1 MERFFN
7 ADNGVMRALSKV
19 FDIGWLSLIYVVFCI
34 PLITIGAATTSLY
47 YVSAKVLRRGRS
59 YVWTEFWRSFK
70 QNFAPAT
77 LIWVVFA
84 VVFGLLFFNFTIVNN
99 QSEYGGYLIGV
110 YLALALIVLCIM
122 SYAFC
127 VLSRFSMKIVQIFR
141 FSLFCAFRHFAHTL
155 VLVVILLAGITGIF
169 LPLLFPSPV
178 VQSLV
183 PMILAF
189 VPGTATFLYT
199 FPMEHLLK
207 KYTPESE
214 PRYTED
220 GERILEWYEE

>member
-84 VVFGLLFFNFTIVNN
+84 AVFGLLFFNFTIVNHE
-99 QSEYGGYLIGV
+99 SEYGGYLIGV
-110 YLALALIVLCIM
+110 YLALALILLCIM

-127 VLSRFSMKIVQIFR
+127 VLSRFSMKTVQIFR
-141 FSLFCAFRHFAHTL
+141 FSLYCAFRHFAHTL
-155 VLVVILLAGITGIF
+155 VLVVILLVGITGIF
-169 LPLLFPSPV
+169 LPLLFSSPV

-189 VPGTATFLYT
+189 VPGTTAFLYT

-207 KYTPESE
+207 KYMPESE
-214 PRYTED
+214 PKYTED